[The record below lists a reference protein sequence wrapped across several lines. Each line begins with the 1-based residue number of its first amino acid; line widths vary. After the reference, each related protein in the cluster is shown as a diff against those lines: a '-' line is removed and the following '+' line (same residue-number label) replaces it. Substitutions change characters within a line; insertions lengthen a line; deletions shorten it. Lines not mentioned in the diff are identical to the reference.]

1 MITIIWD
8 IDDVLNNLM
17 EAWFE
22 QYWKPYH
29 HQCDLTY
36 ADLVENPPHRVIG
49 VSREEYLSSLDE
61 FRMSGAEAR
70 LVPNAKIVAWLNA
83 HGRRFRHFAL
93 TARPLE
99 TVPFQAEWLFRNF
112 SPFIRG
118 YGVVPSRS
126 SPSTPVYD
134 LTKGEYLRWLG
145 MGDILVDDNEDN
157 IAQALQVGVSAIL
170 FPQPW
175 NQSAFSILEVLDKI
189 ESGAAA
195 GTDYRRRSTLHHL

>member
-1 MITIIWD
+1 MTTIIWD

-22 QYWKPYH
+22 HHWKPAHAGCNLSYSE
-29 HQCDLTY
+29 
-36 ADLVENPPHRVIG
+36 LVENPPHRVLG

-61 FRMSGAEAR
+61 FRMSGAEAQ
-70 LVPNAKIVAWLNA
+70 LEPNATIVAWLNA

-99 TVPFQAEWLFRNF
+99 TVPFQTEWLFRNF

-126 SPSTPVYD
+126 PASTPVYD

-145 MGDILVDDNEDN
+145 MGDILVDDNETN
-157 IAQALQVGVSAIL
+157 IAQALEMGIGAIL

-175 NQSAFSILEVLDKI
+175 NRSACSIAEVLDKI
-189 ESGAAA
+189 KSGAAA
-195 GTDYRRRSTLHHL
+195 GADRRRSILHHL